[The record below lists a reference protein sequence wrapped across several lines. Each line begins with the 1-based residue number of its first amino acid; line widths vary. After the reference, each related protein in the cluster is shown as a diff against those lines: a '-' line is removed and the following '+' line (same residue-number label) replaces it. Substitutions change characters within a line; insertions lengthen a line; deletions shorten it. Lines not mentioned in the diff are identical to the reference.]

1 MWWWDCSHVCG
12 VGRNSRV
19 RVLLSGWLGIRG
31 LPVSSRGPEPGRG
44 GGTGRSK
51 GVCN

>member
-31 LPVSSRGPEPGRG
+31 LLVSSRGPEPGRG
-44 GGTGRSK
+44 GGTGRTS
-51 GVCN
+51 